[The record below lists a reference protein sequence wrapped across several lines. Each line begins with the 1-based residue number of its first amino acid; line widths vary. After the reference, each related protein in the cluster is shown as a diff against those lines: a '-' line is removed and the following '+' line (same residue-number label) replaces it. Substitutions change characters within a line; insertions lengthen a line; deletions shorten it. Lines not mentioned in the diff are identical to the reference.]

1 MTFIANDQFI
11 FFDLRLKMYYNVR
24 YAGAASTPPP
34 ALKSDAMKSAVIHV
48 AGLSGSR
55 PSRYEG
61 PGKSSLCYRFIYP
74 SEADFISQHSSV
86 LSLSEFQGEVIL
98 GEHNVY
104 WGSRTL
110 SLQQKKGKTKEEAI
124 TVEVVEHTEF
134 LQDITNV
141 PFECGTKQS
150 YAERALK
157 GKVKGGKQSF
167 KSRELLGFS
176 ADYKS
181 VAAPAK
187 INQLPRGL
195 LLVADCSRDGSCLH
209 EYFQKQLQLLDEI
222 LRLKKKDKIRVE
234 AAIVATKCDE
244 LDDSRV
250 ADVEKVAK
258 KYKVPVYQC
267 SAKENVSVMECF
279 AAVTARVLGLTVM
292 DSTLQ
297 KALDIESGMR
307 STLLATT
314 RMRSSLKS
322 YLTKRIHHHDMTYA
336 ELERAEEL
344 IEAKEVLGAREPFD
358 MFLHFMVTLKV
369 QALMGSDDLS
379 MDPVREYIRGHV
391 DLQNNEE
398 KCIA

>member
-1 MTFIANDQFI
+1 
-11 FFDLRLKMYYNVR
+11 MYYNVR
-24 YAGAASTPPP
+24 YRGSASTPPP

-61 PGKSSLCYRFIYP
+61 PGKSCLCYRFIYP

-86 LSLSEFQGEVIL
+86 LSLSEFEGEVIL
-98 GEHNVY
+98 GEHSVY
-104 WGSRTL
+104 WGSRNL
-110 SLQQKKGKTKEEAI
+110 SLQQKKGKTKEEVVA
-124 TVEVVEHTEF
+124 VEVVEHTEF

-141 PFECGTKQS
+141 PFECGSKQS

-157 GKVKGGKQSF
+157 GKIKGGKHSF

-181 VAAPAK
+181 VVASVK

-195 LLVADCSRDGSCLH
+195 LLVADCSRGGSCLQ
-209 EYFQKQLQLLDEI
+209 EYFQKQLQLLEEI
-222 LRLKKKDKIRVE
+222 LRLKKKDRTRVE

-279 AAVTARVLGLTVM
+279 AAMAARVLGMAVM

-297 KALDIESGMR
+297 KALHIESGMR
-307 STLLATT
+307 CSLLATT

-322 YLTKRIHHHDMTYA
+322 YLNKRIQRHDMTYS
-336 ELERAEEL
+336 ELERAEEV
-344 IEAKEVLGAREPFD
+344 IEAKEMLGTTEPFD
-358 MFLHFMVTLKV
+358 TFLHHMVTLKV
-369 QALMGSDDLS
+369 QSLMGSDSLS

-391 DLQNNEE
+391 DLQSNEE